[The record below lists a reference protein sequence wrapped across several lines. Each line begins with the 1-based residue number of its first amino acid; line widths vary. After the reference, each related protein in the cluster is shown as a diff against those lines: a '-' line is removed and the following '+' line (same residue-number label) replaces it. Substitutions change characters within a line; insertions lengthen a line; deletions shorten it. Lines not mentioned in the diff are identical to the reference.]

1 MKTIILT
8 CAISVMTLAAQKSIA
23 SGSVTGLYLTAE
35 DYVHHKLSFSTN
47 GSDKNHIRLNEFLQ
61 SAKVVVMYNGKK
73 QTFLKSR
80 LFGYSRDNQDYRYFN
95 NIAYRIIDT
104 RDFLIYSAPRLKQQ
118 AKWSKPENE
127 YYFSSTDTAAIVPL
141 SIKNL
146 EAVYVSNTKFRY
158 MIESGF
164 ATDNSLTAYDTALKE
179 YKVKYL
185 YEQSSSN

>member
-1 MKTIILT
+1 MW
-8 CAISVMTLAAQKSIA
+8 AISVMTLVAQESIA
-23 SGSVTGLYLTAE
+23 SGPVTGLYLTAE
-35 DYVHHKLSFSTN
+35 DYVHHKLSFTSN
-47 GSDKNHIRLNEFLQ
+47 GSDKNDIRLNEVLQ
-61 SAKVVVMYNGKK
+61 SEKVVVIHNGKK

-118 AKWSKPENE
+118 VKWSKPENE
-127 YYFSSTDTAAIVPL
+127 YYFSGTDTAAIVPL

-146 EAVYVSNTKFRY
+146 EAAYVSNTKFRY

-164 ATDNSLTAYDTALKE
+164 ATDISLIAYDTVLKE

-185 YEQSSSN
+185 YEQRSSN